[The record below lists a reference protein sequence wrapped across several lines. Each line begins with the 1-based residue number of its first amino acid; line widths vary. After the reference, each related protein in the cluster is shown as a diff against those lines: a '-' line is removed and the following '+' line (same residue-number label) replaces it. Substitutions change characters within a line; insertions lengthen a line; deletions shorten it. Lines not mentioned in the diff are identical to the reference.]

1 VTGTSSSGA
10 RVDMPGVTTEASV
23 SAAEMQGLDL
33 LLMPWT
39 LRTRSR
45 FEACVHRGCKKLL
58 SDSFGAP
65 ARVSLVVK

>member
-1 VTGTSSSGA
+1 VPRA
-10 RVDMPGVTTEASV
+10 IAEAPV
-23 SAAEMQGLDL
+23 SAAVMQGLDL
-33 LLMPWT
+33 EPMPWT

-45 FEACVHRGCKKLL
+45 FEACVRHGCRKLL